1 MNTSDILAR
10 SSFGQVDWS
19 VIGFPIEKML
29 GDDLSMGADAD
40 GIDIGRAGNMK
51 PTDPSDDVLSN
62 AVETI
67 EPGRKAFFD
76 NGDSQCE
83 HTQDRAEGQGVRVD
97 HVSHSNSSIK
107 SSTGNRIMNTV
118 RDIAIYLGLGLAAFI
133 VIVAVILIFGRPM

>member
-62 AVETI
+62 AVET
-67 EPGRKAFFD
+67 
-76 NGDSQCE
+76 
-83 HTQDRAEGQGVRVD
+83 
-97 HVSHSNSSIK
+97 
-107 SSTGNRIMNTV
+107 
-118 RDIAIYLGLGLAAFI
+118 AIYIGLGLAAFI
-133 VIVAVILIFGRPM
+133 VIVAVILIFGWPM